1 MKSTTF
7 GDSQMKRHAYVTV
20 VCGGDAYVP
29 GAEVLGR
36 SLFSTG
42 TSIRRLAL
50 VSADVGAEARLRLA
64 RQGWELLE
72 IEEIPSPSPATA
84 QLYPRF
90 ARTFS
95 KLRAFGLSGLDKIA
109 LLDSDTVVLRN
120 VDDLFERPSI
130 AAAPDF
136 FLPDRFNSGVLVV
149 DPSPAL
155 FEEVYARLAQ
165 LGSYDGGDQGFLNEY
180 FSGWYAAPV
189 AHRLPAGYNMH
200 HFIFQFML
208 SHASLRD
215 RVLEEAKIIHFT
227 LQKPW
232 MGRMSS
238 GGSELWWNMFREAH
252 PERSASVRDYLHRL
266 EDWSFERAVH
276 LLEK

>member
-1 MKSTTF
+1 MKK
-7 GDSQMKRHAYVTV
+7 QAYVTV

-36 SLFSTG
+36 SLFATG
-42 TSIRRLAL
+42 TTRGRLAL
-50 VSADVGAEARLRLA
+50 VSADVSDEGRRRLG
-64 RQGWELLE
+64 RQGWDIAE
-72 IEEIPSPSPATA
+72 IEEIPSPSPETA

-95 KLRAFGLSGLDKIA
+95 KLRAFGLSGFDKIV

-120 VDDLFERPSI
+120 VDDLFSRPSI

-149 DPSPAL
+149 DPSPAFFQEL
-155 FEEVYARLAQ
+155 YGRLAR

-180 FSGWYAAPV
+180 FSDWYAAPV
-189 AHRLPAGYNMH
+189 SHRLPAGYNMH

-208 SHASLRD
+208 SHASLRE
-215 RVLEEAKIIHFT
+215 RVRGEAKILHFT

-232 MGRMSS
+232 LGTMAS
-238 GGSELWWNMFREAH
+238 GGSEVWWRVFQEAH
-252 PERSASVRDYLHRL
+252 PERITLLHDYLHRL
-266 EDWSFERAVH
+266 EDWSFERIVG

>member
-1 MKSTTF
+1 MK
-7 GDSQMKRHAYVTV
+7 KHAYVTV

-36 SLFSTG
+36 SLFATG
-42 TSIRRLAL
+42 TEARRVAL
-50 VSADVGAEARLRLA
+50 VSDDVSDEARRRLA
-64 RQGWELLE
+64 RQGWETVE
-72 IEEIPSPSPATA
+72 IEEIPSPSPETA

-95 KLRAFGLSGLDKIA
+95 KLRAFGLSGFDKIV

-120 VDDLFERPSI
+120 VDDLFARPSI

-149 DPSPAL
+149 DPSPGL
-155 FEEVYARLAQ
+155 FEEVYARLAR

-180 FSGWYAAPV
+180 FSDWYASPV

-208 SHASLRD
+208 SHASLRE
-215 RVLEEAKIIHFT
+215 RVLNEAKILHFT

-232 MGRMSS
+232 LGTMSS
-238 GGSELWWNMFREAH
+238 GGSEVWWRVFEEAY
-252 PERSASVRDYLHRL
+252 PERRSVLKDYLHRL
-266 EDWSFERAVH
+266 EDWSFERVVN